1 MTPFEEVVEDVDGLV
16 VVVAFLSF
24 WLLFEHND
32 NEDTDEPHDETEDE
46 TAEFKLV
53 SFVSLAFLV
62 ESGDVDAKRP
72 VLTGLYGEYLLNEF
86 EIGLESDWLPMYDD
100 GEVFEADVFS
110 AVYAGRGA
118 ALICKLV

>member
-1 MTPFEEVVEDVDGLV
+1 M
-16 VVVAFLSF
+16 
-24 WLLFEHND
+24 FEHND